1 MEWRENTSQQN
12 RTMRKQHQGSVRGF
26 ADVAEVVDQGH
37 WAIRAQTVSKVILF
51 FFWRDEL
58 SVDAPGGVV
67 RRSVEPSLLLESHV
81 RAGRR
86 TTRLIQPEPASPNQ
100 VVSVFDVFLGDTSQH
115 VVVGVRL
122 LHPFGHYGQAL
133 ELDVP
138 ESVAPDQALGGA
150 RSLRGKDGQ
159 SVDVFVGHDCP
170 GQAQEGGHE
179 PRKRVPFEVPVSG

>member
-37 WAIRAQTVSKVILF
+37 WAIRAQTVSKSILF
-51 FFWRDEL
+51 SCRDEF

-122 LHPFGHYGQAL
+122 LHPFGHDVQAL
-133 ELDVP
+133 KLGVP
-138 ESVAPDQALGGA
+138 ELVAPDQALGRA
-150 RSLRGKDGQ
+150 LSLRGKDGQ

-170 GQAQEGGHE
+170 AQAQEGGHE
-179 PRKRVPFEVPVSG
+179 PANRVPFEVPVSG